1 MKSLYDED
9 STFENNKKNNN
20 FLNYANN
27 NINCVKPSNKTL
39 NKSSSKSE
47 LSKIKNHFNNSNM
60 SYKANVIKNNT
71 SVNLINPLNKING
84 SFTEDDNNYLNEPN
98 I

>member
-1 MKSLYDED
+1 MQIITS
-9 STFENNKKNNN
+9 
-20 FLNYANN
+20 
-27 NINCVKPSNKTL
+27 IV
-39 NKSSSKSE
+39 SSHLIK
-47 LSKIKNHFNNSNM
+47 LLIKVSKIKNNFNNSNM

-71 SVNLINPLNKING
+71 SVNLINPLNKSNG